1 MAKYQILS
9 RYTDSKTKPSK
20 TKPRWKRK
28 WQAWLFFI
36 ALNSWNGF
44 MTWIVSK
51 QYRFIYGDGPVGFI
65 EMMIKV
71 LIFSLSEVIFML
83 AIIFVGLSLIAYPEK
98 RHIKK
103 VWFMTTCL
111 SAFGFLMIDEACS
124 NTVGFCQ
131 KWRLIW

>member
-1 MAKYQILS
+1 
-9 RYTDSKTKPSK
+9 
-20 TKPRWKRK
+20 
-28 WQAWLFFI
+28 
-36 ALNSWNGF
+36 